1 MLIKKEML
9 GLLLI
14 SSLVFAVSAC
24 SVNVRK
30 DQAGE
35 KKNVDIE
42 TPFGG
47 IHVNENAD
55 VRDTGLSVYPG
66 ARPKPKGNSED
77 EKNANV
83 NISAAGYS
91 LRVIAVE
98 YETDDSPAKVRAFYT
113 DQLKKFGAVL
123 ECHTSGHST
132 SYTAHNEDHKGADSD
147 QLKCE
152 GDNSGKNIELKAGTE
167 SNQHIVSVQPQD
179 HGTDFA
185 LVYVRTHG
193 KEGSI

>member
-1 MLIKKEML
+1 MHTWNQMR

-14 SSLVFAVSAC
+14 LSLVLAASAC

-47 IHVNENAD
+47 IHVNQNAD
-55 VRDTGLSVYPG
+55 VRDTGLAVYPG
-66 ARPKPKGNSED
+66 ARPKPKENSED

-83 NISAAGYS
+83 NISAAGFS
-91 LRVIAVE
+91 LRVVAVE
-98 YETDDSPAKVRAFYT
+98 YQTDDPPAKVQAFYT

-123 ECHTSGHST
+123 ECHTSGHGT
-132 SYTAHNEDHKGADSD
+132 SYTAHNKDYKESG

-167 SNQHIVSVQPQD
+167 SNQHIVSVQPRD

-193 KEGSI
+193 KDDSI